1 MRVRGGYPNPSRSRS
16 RSRSPSPDPDPSPN
30 PNPNPNPNQAYGEY
44 IASSASAR
52 KGPLAPRIIST
63 SLRPPDLHRTQAAK
77 VGDLSAGA
85 SRGLA
90 PKTRGRRRDFFAE
103 PKSDGEP
110 ESEEEAE

>member
-1 MRVRGGYPNPSRSRS
+1 MSLERAGPNSTPKPKSK
-16 RSRSPSPDPDPSPN
+16 PKPKPN
-30 PNPNPNPNQAYGEY
+30 PNPNPIPKPNPNQAYGEY